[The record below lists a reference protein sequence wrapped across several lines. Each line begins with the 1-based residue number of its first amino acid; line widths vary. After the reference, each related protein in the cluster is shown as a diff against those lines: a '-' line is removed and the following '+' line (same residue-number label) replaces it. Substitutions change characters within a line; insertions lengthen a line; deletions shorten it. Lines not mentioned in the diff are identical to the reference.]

1 MRKRLQSAMRLTHL
15 QDQKVRLVET
25 EIVRIKQEIRTLADE
40 SIRLHK
46 QIDETFG
53 VSNSI
58 IDLLFR
64 RLDQLG
70 RQVAA
75 KQDQLALTLQKLTR
89 EKIRGEAAVRLKETV
104 SDAVQSEDDKQS
116 LLEIIERV
124 GRGSGSSFR

>member
-1 MRKRLQSAMRLTHL
+1 M
-15 QDQKVRLVET
+15 
-25 EIVRIKQEIRTLADE
+25 
-40 SIRLHK
+40 
-46 QIDETFG
+46 
-53 VSNSI
+53 
-58 IDLLFR
+58 FR